1 MLENHDAYI
10 RLMRE
15 AFERWNKEH
24 PHALEEALAAALA
37 SEDEIEL

>member
-15 AFERWNKEH
+15 AFEHWNTEH

-37 SEDEIEL
+37 SEDKIEI